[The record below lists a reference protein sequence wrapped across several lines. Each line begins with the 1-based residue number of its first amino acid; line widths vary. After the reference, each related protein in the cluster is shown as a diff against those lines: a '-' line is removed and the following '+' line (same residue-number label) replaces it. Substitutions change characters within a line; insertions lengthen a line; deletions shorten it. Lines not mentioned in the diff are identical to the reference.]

1 MVFGSFPG
9 RAEPLGKKS
18 SKVSDVFTVD
28 MESFHNLQDHP
39 LLECKGKES

>member
-9 RAEPLGKKS
+9 RAEPLGKQS

-28 MESFHNLQDHP
+28 MESFYNLQDH
-39 LLECKGKES
+39 LLLGRKGKES